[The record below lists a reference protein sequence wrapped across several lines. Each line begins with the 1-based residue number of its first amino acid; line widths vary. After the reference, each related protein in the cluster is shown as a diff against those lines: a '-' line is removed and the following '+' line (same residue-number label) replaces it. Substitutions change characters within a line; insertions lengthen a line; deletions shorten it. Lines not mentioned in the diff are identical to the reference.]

1 MLTITDLEC
10 TRGGHILFTDLN
22 FSVQAGE
29 LLQIHGP
36 NGSGKTS
43 LLRMLCGLT
52 QPSVGKI
59 TWNGENIRLLGEQY
73 YSILTYLGH
82 MIGIKDDLT
91 AIENLSIACALAGLD
106 VDNKMAIEALRQIG
120 LKGRENLL
128 SRVLSQGQRRR
139 VSLARL
145 LLVKT
150 KLWILDEP
158 LTALDVVAIKLI
170 KEKLEWFLAQG
181 GMVILTTHQDID
193 ISATAIHHLHLN

>member
-1 MLTITDLEC
+1 MLAATQLEC
-10 TRGGHILFTDLN
+10 TRGGHVLFTDLN
-22 FSVQAGE
+22 FSVKSGE

-52 QPSVGKI
+52 QPSIGKI
-59 TWNGENIRLLGEQY
+59 TWNNSDIRSLGEQY
-73 YSILTYLGH
+73 YSCLTYLGH

-91 AIENLSIACALAGLD
+91 AVENLSISCALAGLE
-106 VDNKMAIEALRQIG
+106 VDNRMAFEALQQIG

-128 SRVLSQGQRRR
+128 ARVLSQGQRRR

>member
-1 MLTITDLEC
+1 MLTASNLEC
-10 TRGGHILFTDLN
+10 IRGGRVLFTGIN
-22 FSVQAGE
+22 FSVNAGE

-52 QPSVGKI
+52 QPNSGVI
-59 TWNGENIRLLGEQY
+59 TWNESSIRSLGEQY
-73 YSILTYLGH
+73 YSCLTYLGH
-82 MIGIKDDLT
+82 LSGIKDDLT
-91 AIENLSIACALAGLD
+91 AMENLSITCALAGLEI
-106 VDNKMAIEALRQIG
+106 DNNRVLEALQQIG
-120 LKGRENLL
+120 LKGREHLMA
-128 SRVLSQGQRRR
+128 RVLSQGQRRR

-145 LLVKT
+145 LLEKT

-158 LTALDVVAIKLI
+158 LTALDVAAIKLI

-193 ISATAIHHLHLN
+193 ISAVAMHHLHLN

>member
-1 MLTITDLEC
+1 MLTASNLEC
-10 TRGGHILFTDLN
+10 IRGGRVLFTDIN
-22 FSVQAGE
+22 FSVNEGE

-52 QPSVGKI
+52 QPNSGVI
-59 TWNGENIRLLGEQY
+59 TWNESSIRSLGEQY
-73 YSILTYLGH
+73 YSCLTYLGH
-82 MIGIKDDLT
+82 LSGIKDDLT
-91 AIENLSIACALAGLD
+91 AMENLSISCALAGLEI
-106 VDNKMAIEALRQIG
+106 DNNRVLEALRQIG
-120 LKGRENLL
+120 LKGREHLMA
-128 SRVLSQGQRRR
+128 RVLSQGQRRR

-145 LLVKT
+145 LLEKT

-158 LTALDVVAIKLI
+158 LTALDVAAIKLI

-193 ISATAIHHLHLN
+193 ISAAAMHHLHLN

>member
-1 MLTITDLEC
+1 MLTATNLEC
-10 TRGGHILFTDLN
+10 VRGGHVLFTDLN
-22 FSVQAGE
+22 FSVKSGE

-52 QPSVGKI
+52 QPNTGKI
-59 TWNGENIRLLGEQY
+59 TWNDSNIRSLGEQY
-73 YSILTYLGH
+73 YSSLTYLGH

-91 AIENLSIACALAGLD
+91 AIENLSISCALAGLE
-106 VDNKMAIEALRQIG
+106 VDNKMALDALQQIG

-128 SRVLSQGQRRR
+128 ARVLSQGQRRR

-158 LTALDVVAIKLI
+158 LTALDVTAIKLI

-193 ISATAIHHLHLN
+193 ISAAAIHHLHLN